1 VSLPQESTW
10 VFVILMGLLGSLGAL
25 LPACLVLFIPD
36 GWRQWVMPNLLGFAT
51 GTMLAT
57 ALIGLLPE
65 ALEDISI
72 VEAGIA
78 LLAGL
83 VLFFFLE
90 WMVIWRHAH
99 GDVAEPE
106 PHGHAHGHTIRPEAG
121 TLVLV
126 GDAVHNFADGIAI
139 GVACVASPALGL
151 VTTLAVLGHEV
162 PQELSDFTILLS
174 SGFSRWQAFW
184 ANTLSGMGTL
194 VGVVLAFGGLAY
206 AEPIV
211 PYALTLAAAS
221 FLYIGLADLVP
232 GLHGRHGVASGA
244 WPFAMML
251 AGMVTIGMLTML
263 PH

>member
-1 VSLPQESTW
+1 
-10 VFVILMGLLGSLGAL
+10 M
-25 LPACLVLFIPD
+25 
-36 GWRQWVMPNLLGFAT
+36 
-51 GTMLAT
+51 
-57 ALIGLLPE
+57 LPE

-72 VEAGIA
+72 IEAGIA

-83 VLFFFLE
+83 VLFFLLE
-90 WMVIWRHAH
+90 WMVIWRHSH
-99 GDVAEPE
+99 GEAAELK
-106 PHGHAHGHTIRPEAG
+106 PHGHGKGSTVRREAG
-121 TLVLV
+121 TLILV
-126 GDAVHNFADGIAI
+126 GDAVHNLADGIAI

-151 VTTLAVLGHEV
+151 VTTLAVLGHEI

-174 SGFSRWQAFW
+174 SGFSPWQAFW
-184 ANTLSGMGTL
+184 ANTLSGMATL

-211 PYALTLAAAS
+211 PYALMLAAAS

-232 GLHGRHGVASGA
+232 GLHGRHGAASGG

-251 AGMVTIGMLTML
+251 AGMVTIGMLTMI

>member
-1 VSLPQESTW
+1 
-10 VFVILMGLLGSLGAL
+10 M
-25 LPACLVLFIPD
+25 
-36 GWRQWVMPNLLGFAT
+36 MPNLLGFAT

-57 ALIGLLPE
+57 ATIGLLPE

-72 VEAGIA
+72 NEAGIA

-83 VLFFFLE
+83 VLFFILE

-99 GDVAEPE
+99 GEAAELK
-106 PHGHAHGHTIRPEAG
+106 PHGHAKDSMVRRETG
-121 TLVLV
+121 TLILV

-139 GVACVASPALGL
+139 GVACIVSPALGL
-151 VTTLAVLGHEV
+151 VTTLAVLGHEI

-174 SGFSRWQAFW
+174 SGFSQWQAFW
-184 ANTLSGMGTL
+184 ANTLSGMATL

-206 AEPIV
+206 AEPVV
-211 PYALTLAAAS
+211 PYALMLAAAS

-232 GLHGRHGVASGA
+232 NLHGRHGAASGA

-251 AGMVTIGMLTML
+251 IGMVTIGMLTML